1 MLTRGCWIATAV
13 AMLALASCSVVRPA
27 PVVQNQTL
35 RIPPGTLKK
44 VAMVPFSYKD
54 TLLKYSG
61 EGSASPEIA
70 AELVA
75 RFMTDAM
82 AKRGIRVIPAS
93 DLATA
98 LNAQGVR
105 PGDMNPR
112 TAAELAARK
121 FGATAIM
128 MGQVTRYRERGGER
142 FGTSTAASVA
152 FNATIYTASPV
163 QRIWSS
169 QFDETQ
175 RPLSEDMGN
184 ARRYPG
190 GGSRWLTA
198 AELAQWGARS
208 AADTLPSQY

>member
-1 MLTRGCWIATAV
+1 MLTRSRWIMAAV
-13 AMLALASCSVVRPA
+13 AMLALAGCSAVRPA
-27 PVVQNQTL
+27 PVVRNQTL
-35 RIPPGTLKK
+35 RIPQGTLEK
-44 VAMVPFSYKD
+44 VAVVPFSHKD

-61 EGSASPEIA
+61 EGSVSPETA

-98 LNAQGVR
+98 INAQGLKAA
-105 PGDMNPR
+105 DINPR
-112 TAAELAARK
+112 VAAELAARE

-128 MGQVTRYRERGGER
+128 VGQVSRYRERSGEKY
-142 FGTSTAASVA
+142 GAKSSASVA
-152 FNATIYTASPV
+152 FSATIYSADPV
-163 QRIWSS
+163 QRVWSS

-175 RPLSEDMGN
+175 RALFEDIAN

-190 GGSRWLTA
+190 GGMRWLTA
-198 AELAQWGARS
+198 AELAQWGAES
-208 AADTLPSQY
+208 AVGTLPSQ

>member
-1 MLTRGCWIATAV
+1 MLTRGRWIMAAA
-13 AMLALASCSVVRPA
+13 AMLALAGCSAVRPA

-35 RIPPGTLKK
+35 RMPPGTLKK
-44 VAMVPFSYKD
+44 VAVVPFSHKD

-61 EGSASPEIA
+61 EGSASPETA

-98 LNAQGVR
+98 FDAQGLK
-105 PGDMNPR
+105 PTDINPR
-112 TAAELAARK
+112 TAAELAATK

-128 MGQVTRYRERGGER
+128 MGQVSRYRERQGER
-142 FGTSTAASVA
+142 FGSAGAASVA
-152 FNATIYTASPV
+152 FTATIYSVDPV

-175 RPLSEDMGN
+175 RALFENIVN

-190 GGSRWLTA
+190 GGTRWLTA
-198 AELAQWGARS
+198 AELAQWGAES
-208 AADTLPSQY
+208 AVDMLPSQY